1 MKILI
6 ATGIYPPQLGGPAT
20 YAKNI
25 KDAFLSLNH
34 TVSVKRFT
42 IENKLPTGIRHICF
56 FFKSFFS
63 VLKSDFS
70 LSLDTFSV
78 GAPIVLASKILNK
91 KSIIRIGGDFLWE
104 SYLNRTGE
112 YILLSEFYGNNL
124 EKLNLKEKLIFSV
137 SKWVLKNADAIVFS
151 TNWQKE
157 IFVKN
162 YNINK
167 TNVSVIEN
175 FYGSKIDGL
184 KNYEK
189 SKKVFVSGVRNIK
202 WKRGFL
208 DNAFS
213 KAQSVDQSLFLDKE
227 TCDYDCFL
235 EKIKNSYAVILV
247 SLADISPNTI
257 LDAVRC
263 NKPFILTK
271 ENGLDRL
278 KEIAILVDPKNED
291 EIKEKILWLA
301 NPENYLS
308 QKRKIEAFSFTH
320 SWEEM
325 ANEFINI
332 FKKI

>member
-25 KDAFLSLNH
+25 RDAFLSFNH
-34 TVSVKRFT
+34 KVFIKRFT
-42 IENKLPTGIRHICF
+42 VENKLPTVIRHIWF
-56 FFKSFFS
+56 FFKSFVS
-63 VLKSDFS
+63 ISKSDFS

-78 GAPIVLASKILNK
+78 GAPIVLASKIFNK

-112 YILLSEFYGNNL
+112 SVLLSEFYGKTLENL
-124 EKLNLKEKLIFSV
+124 NFKEKIIFSV
-137 SKWVLKNADAIVFS
+137 SKWVLKNADAVVFS

-162 YNINK
+162 YNIDKNK
-167 TNVSVIEN
+167 VSVIEN
-175 FYGSKIDGL
+175 FYGNKIGDL
-184 KNYEK
+184 INYEK
-189 SKKVFVSGVRNIK
+189 DKKVFVSGVRNLK
-202 WKRGFL
+202 WKRGLLDGAFL
-208 DNAFS
+208 
-213 KAQSVDQSLFLDKE
+213 KAQFIDRSLFLDKE
-227 TCDYDCFL
+227 TCDYDCFF

-257 LDAVRC
+257 LDALRC

-278 KEIAILVDPKNED
+278 KDIAILVDPKNED
-291 EIKEKILWLA
+291 EIKEKILWLSDK
-301 NPENYLS
+301 ENYLS
-308 QKRKIEAFSFTH
+308 QKKKIESFNFTH

-325 ANEFINI
+325 ASEFINL